1 MTRLQLDDTIAAI
14 GTAAGE
20 GAIGMVRLSGPE
32 SLAIGRRVFR
42 RPGRDSA
49 AWRSHRLYYGHV
61 VDPQSGRAV
70 DEAMLVYMRAPRT
83 YTRQDVL
90 EITGHGGGASVREI
104 LRLVVTAGAR
114 PAERGEITLR
124 AFLSGRID
132 LAQAEAVLD
141 AVRAR
146 TAGALS
152 LAAGQLAGGL
162 SRSVAAVRQRLIA
175 DLAHLEATIDF
186 AEDDVPPL
194 SPERLRASL
203 QGATEGLARLL
214 DTARAGQ
221 VHRDGVRVAIV
232 GRPNAGKS
240 SLLNSLLQQER
251 AIVTPVP
258 GTTRD
263 VIEETLD
270 LQGVP
275 AVLLDTAG
283 IVETKDVVERLG
295 VARSREAVA
304 GADVIVLVIDGSQP
318 LRDED
323 AAVAALIRQRPEPGQ
338 AVVVVS
344 KADLPAVV
352 DDATAG
358 ALLPGAALARVSS
371 TSREGLGALREAVR
385 RVAVGGTALAHHEV
399 VVSSARHREALE
411 RSSAALEDAQKA
423 LDAGRPAD
431 CLCTDLRVAIDALGQ
446 ITGESVTG
454 DILSQIFSRFCIGK

>member
-1 MTRLQLDDTIAAI
+1 MTRLYLDDTIAAI

-20 GAIGMVRLSGPE
+20 GAIGMVRLSGPQ
-32 SLAIGRRVFR
+32 SLAIGRRLFR
-42 RPGRDSA
+42 CQGRGRGE
-49 AWRSHRLYYGHV
+49 WRSHRLYYGHV

-70 DEAMLVYMRAPRT
+70 DEAMMVYMRAPRT
-83 YTRQDVL
+83 YTRQDIL

-104 LRLVVTAGAR
+104 LRLVLATGAR
-114 PAERGEITLR
+114 PAERGELTLR
-124 AFLSGRID
+124 AFLNGRID

-146 TAGALS
+146 TPGALS
-152 LAAGQLAGGL
+152 LATGQLAGGL
-162 SRSVAAVRQRLIA
+162 SRSVAAVRQSLVAI
-175 DLAHLEATIDF
+175 LAHLEATIDF
-186 AEDDVPPL
+186 AEDDVPPPP
-194 SPERLRASL
+194 PEAVRTAL

-214 DTARAGQ
+214 DTSRAGR

-240 SLLNSLLQQER
+240 SLLNALLQQER

-283 IVETKDVVERLG
+283 IVETQDVVERLG
-295 VARSREAVA
+295 VARSRDAVA
-304 GADVIVLVIDGSQP
+304 GADVIVLVVDGSQP
-318 LRDED
+318 LGNED
-323 AAVAALIRQRPEPGQ
+323 VAVAALIRQRAEPGQ
-338 AVVVVS
+338 AVVAVS

-352 DDATAG
+352 DGAMAG
-358 ALLPGAALARVSS
+358 TLLPLAPVARVSS
-371 TSREGLGALREAVR
+371 TSGEGLGALREAVR
-385 RVAVGGTALAHHEV
+385 RMATGGSAIDGHEA

-411 RSSAALEDAQKA
+411 RSSAALQDAVRA
-423 LDAGRPAD
+423 LDAGLPAD
-431 CLCTDLRVAIDALGQ
+431 CLCTDLRAASVALGE
-446 ITGESVTG
+446 ITGESVTE
-454 DILSQIFSRFCIGK
+454 DVLSQIFSRFCIGK